1 MTILIEVN
9 NVKRK
14 ISAVEARQ
22 NLGDVLSGVHY
33 RNDEVVIER
42 AGKPVAAV
50 IPMRIYER
58 ILRQRGAME
67 ALIKKAQDGNLEI
80 SEEEAEREAVEA
92 VREYRR
98 EVDAET
104 ALKRVKPAS

>member
-1 MTILIEVN
+1 M
-9 NVKRK
+9 KRT

-22 NLGDVLSGVHY
+22 NLGDVLSGVLY

-50 IPMRIYER
+50 VSMRLYER
-58 ILRQRGAME
+58 LLRQRQELLDLIDKAHKANAGAGMTE
-67 ALIKKAQDGNLEI
+67 DEV
-80 SEEEAEREAVEA
+80 ERMAVEA

-98 EVDAET
+98 ALDMENARKHTKT
-104 ALKRVKPAS
+104 AS